1 MSAINNQQV
10 RDAFRQAGLY
20 NNGQLDR
27 AETITNRINDLA
39 KMRPEGRFDVVAKER
54 TYSPEQRSAIG
65 NLLGL
70 IRTRIF
76 DQPADDKA
84 VHRANDIVYSA
95 LKELGVAD
103 KLQHATASS
112 LNRLKFDVN
121 HFAYAAMVKD
131 VAGLAGYRSE
141 ARAAAQA
148 EGLDIVS
155 MSWDDPSRVGTNSP
169 WGSNIIDSSLT
180 VEMADAKTGEVNGAL
195 MPIVRQPNLEDV
207 TADVDMDSFMIN
219 VGNARGEPLRQISLK
234 EALQKPWELM
244 TDPEKWPLRDGNGAK
259 VGVYAAGTDSQA
271 LVAAQS
277 SLLPVSKEGGHATFT
292 PSAFSYTSFDHP
304 DHGPQPTVMTL
315 MVTREGTSM
324 EILGDDGDKI
334 GFGADRL
341 HFNEN
346 GKRAPLTA
354 ERAAQS
360 DVAVDTSG
368 NGQGN
373 ADQANRIL
381 FIQIP
386 LIPEHPRP
394 ASPFGGAVLET
405 VAFAPRGGPDLD
417 DAVIGHGPTEG
428 PYNEEMG
435 KGWKRNPDVPVRVT
449 VQFAKT
455 LSDPKSLD
463 AAALKGIRAEI
474 DAVYEN
480 ASRVGSLVMTGDGP
494 SNPPWIPGPVPMPPV
509 IPFGDS

>member
-1 MSAINNQQV
+1 MSAISQQQV
-10 RDAFRQAGLY
+10 REAFQKAGVWRDAELA
-20 NNGQLDR
+20 R
-27 AETITNRINDLA
+27 AETVTNRINDLA
-39 KMRPEGRFDVVAKER
+39 AMRPQGFDAISKER
-54 TYSPEQRSAIG
+54 TYSSQQKEAIG

-70 IRTRIF
+70 IRNRVF
-76 DQPADDKA
+76 DRPADDKA
-84 VHRANDIVYSA
+84 THRANDVVYSA

-103 KLQHATASS
+103 KLQHASAAS
-112 LNRLKFDVN
+112 LDRLKFDVN

-131 VAGLAGYRSE
+131 VAGLAGWQSP
-141 ARAAAQA
+141 ARDAAQA

-155 MSWDDPSRVGTNSP
+155 VSWDDPSRVGTNSP
-169 WGSNIIDSSLT
+169 WGANIIDASLS
-180 VEMADAKTGEVNGAL
+180 VEMADAKTGETTSAL
-195 MPIVRQPNLEDV
+195 MPIVRAPNLQDV
-207 TADVDMDSFMIN
+207 TADIDMDNFKIN
-219 VGNARGEPLRQISLK
+219 VGNARGEPLRQISLRQ
-234 EALQKPWELM
+234 ALEKPWELM
-244 TDPEKWPLRDGNGAK
+244 TDPDKWPLRDANGSK
-259 VGVYAAGTDSQA
+259 VGLYAPGTDSQA

-277 SLLPVSKEGGHATFT
+277 SLLPVSKEGGQATFT
-292 PSAFSYTSFDHP
+292 PSAYSYTSFNHDE
-304 DHGPQPTVMTL
+304 HGPQPTVLTL

-324 EILGDDGDKI
+324 EILGDDEEKV

-346 GKRAPLTA
+346 GQRAPLTA

-360 DVAVDTSG
+360 SVAVDTSG

-381 FIQIP
+381 FIQVP
-386 LIPEHPRP
+386 LIPEHTRPRW
-394 ASPFGGAVLET
+394 GGGILES
-405 VAFAPRGGPDLD
+405 VAFRAAPGPDLD

-428 PYNEEMG
+428 PYSEEMG
-435 KGWKRNPDVPVRVT
+435 KGWKRDTDVPVRVT

-480 ASRVGSLVMTGDGP
+480 ASRVGSLVMTGDSP
-494 SNPPWIPGPVPMPPV
+494 TPPWMPGPVPMPPV
-509 IPFGDS
+509 IPFVD